1 MEVNKQQNWKDM
13 FVFYDKSNK
22 GSISNKRIPK
32 YLTAVG
38 VIVSNKE
45 IETVISK
52 FNEEMTF
59 NDIWNE
65 FSGKK
70 AIVND
75 DEILQAFREFDQG
88 GVINTK
94 DFKYILMSLGD
105 KLTEAEA
112 DKLISYFRKDDKG
125 DIDYVEFMNKYKA

>member
-59 NDIWNE
+59 NDIWDE

-112 DKLISYFRKDDKG
+112 DKLISYFNKDDKG